1 MALTPEELE
10 RRKAHFWTRT
20 AQYRS
25 LGFDRVLAVS
35 AVLDGMGQ
43 VEGPALDLGT
53 GMGLMARELAG
64 RGLDVVSV
72 DVDADGLQ
80 LAAALTEDPDLAGRI
95 TFTRA
100 NGAAL
105 PFPDGNFGCAVTM
118 DALHHFSDGA
128 PILQEMMRV
137 VQPGG
142 LVVLAEFTAEGFAL
156 VARVH
161 ESEGGSH
168 PEGPVTMDWA
178 RGYLA
183 AQGAAEAAARE
194 TSLHRVAV
202 FRKPETLR
210 TPPAFAALD
219 RGGLIQAMD
228 AFAKN
233 WLAHDG
239 CWFLAAEERYGTQT
253 AIELDAASWARF
265 AAAEARRIMDAFAIP
280 ANGGLESLRRA
291 LSYRMYSFI
300 NPSRVEWSEGGE
312 VLRFFMEAC
321 RVQETR
327 HRKGLPD
334 FPCKSV
340 GTVEFETFA
349 RTVDR
354 RLATTCL
361 HCPPDAEAQ
370 GHCGWEFRIP
380 SAAREGHGG
389 DNSD

>member
-25 LGFDRVLAVS
+25 LGFDRILAVS

-43 VEGPALDLGT
+43 VEGPALDVGT

-64 RGLDVVSV
+64 RGLDVITV
-72 DVDADGLQ
+72 DVDAEGQ
-80 LAAALTEDPDLAGRI
+80 QVAAALTEDPALAERI
-95 TFTRA
+95 RFTLA
-100 NGAAL
+100 DGAAL
-105 PFPDGNFGCAVTM
+105 PFPDGHFGCAVTM
-118 DALHHFSDGA
+118 DALHHFSEGA
-128 PILQEMMRV
+128 HVLQEMMRV
-137 VQPGG
+137 VRPGG

-168 PEGPVTMDWA
+168 AEGPVTMDWA
-178 RGYLA
+178 RGFLA
-183 AQGAAEAAARE
+183 ARGVVEEATRE
-194 TSLHRVAV
+194 LSLHRVAV
-202 FRKPETLR
+202 FRQPEEARL
-210 TPPAFAALD
+210 PPTFAALD
-219 RGGLIQAMD
+219 RPGLLSALD
-228 AFAKN
+228 VFAKS

-253 AIELDAASWARF
+253 AIELDASSWARF
-265 AAAEARRIMDAFAIP
+265 AAAEARRIMDAFGIP

-300 NPSRVEWSEGGE
+300 NPSRVEWSEGGD

-354 RLATTCL
+354 RIVATCL
-361 HCPPDAEAQ
+361 HCPPDEEAQ
-370 GHCGWEFRIP
+370 GHCGWEFRISLVP
-380 SAAREGHGG
+380 
-389 DNSD
+389 

>member
-25 LGFDRVLAVS
+25 LGFDRILAVS
-35 AVLDGMGQ
+35 AVLDGLGQ
-43 VEGPALDLGT
+43 VEGPALDVGT

-72 DVDADGLQ
+72 DVDAEGQ
-80 LAAALTEDPDLAGRI
+80 QVAGVLTEDPALAGRI
-95 TFTRA
+95 RFTLA
-100 NGAAL
+100 DGAAL
-105 PFPDGNFGCAVTM
+105 PFPDGHFGCAVTM
-118 DALHHFSDGA
+118 DALHHFNQGA
-128 PILQEMMRV
+128 TVLQEMMRV
-137 VQPGG
+137 VRPGG

-168 PEGPVTMDWA
+168 AEGPVTMDWA
-178 RGYLA
+178 RGFLA
-183 AQGAAEAAARE
+183 AQGVVEEATRE
-194 TSLHRVAV
+194 MSLHRVAV
-202 FRKPETLR
+202 FRKHEALR
-210 TPPAFAALD
+210 TPPAFAVLD
-219 RGGLIQAMD
+219 RGGLIQALD
-228 AFAKN
+228 TFAKN

-265 AAAEARRIMDAFAIP
+265 AAAEARRIMESFGIP

-300 NPSRVEWSEGGE
+300 NPSRVEWSESGGA
-312 VLRFFMEAC
+312 LRFFMEAC

-354 RLATTCL
+354 RIATTCL
-361 HCPPDAEAQ
+361 HCPPDEGAR
-370 GHCGWEFRIP
+370 GHCGWEFRISRVP
-380 SAAREGHGG
+380 
-389 DNSD
+389 

>member
-20 AQYRS
+20 AQYGS
-25 LGFDRVLAVS
+25 LGFDRILAVS

-64 RGLDVVSV
+64 RGLNVVSV
-72 DVDADGLQ
+72 DVDSDCQ
-80 LAAALTEDPDLAGRI
+80 QVAAALTEDPALAGRI
-95 TFTRA
+95 RFTLA
-100 NGAAL
+100 DGAAL
-105 PFPDGNFGCAVTM
+105 PFPDGHFGCAVTM
-118 DALHHFSDGA
+118 DALHHFGDGA
-128 PILQEMMRV
+128 PILRELLRV
-137 VQPGG
+137 VRPGG
-142 LVVLAEFTAEGFAL
+142 TLVLAEFTAEGFAL

-168 PEGPVTMDWA
+168 SEGPVTMDWA
-178 RGYLA
+178 RGFLA
-183 AQGAAEAAARE
+183 AQGAAEEATRE
-194 TSLHRVAV
+194 LSLHRVAV
-202 FRKPETLR
+202 FRKPEASQM
-210 TPPAFAALD
+210 PAAFAALD
-219 RGGLIQAMD
+219 HAGLVKALD
-228 AFAKN
+228 VFAKN

-265 AAAEARRIMDAFAIP
+265 AAVEARRIMDAFGIP

-300 NPSRVEWSEGGE
+300 NPSRVEWSEGGD

-327 HRKGLPD
+327 QLKGLPD

-340 GTVEFETFA
+340 GAVEFETFA

-354 RLATTCL
+354 RIATTCL
-361 HCPPDAEAQ
+361 HCPPDEEAQ
-370 GHCGWEFRIP
+370 GHCGWEFRLSRVP
-380 SAAREGHGG
+380 
-389 DNSD
+389 